1 MSSFSPF
8 SKEELFPQEEML
20 EIRKQKGELFIGLP
34 KESYLGEK
42 RVCLTPDA
50 VAALCSHGHR
60 IVIETGAGDH
70 ANYSDRSYSEAGAK
84 ISSDVEEAFKC
95 SIVLKVAPPTEK
107 EIEYMNPKTIL
118 ISSLQLKTQN
128 KSYLKSL
135 TNKQITAV
143 AFDYIKDEN
152 ETYPI
157 VKSLSEI
164 AEVIVVAPS
173 ENKSAASSSLTI
185 GKPLKPIQIEKNVY
199 AIDATPS
206 DCVHL
211 ALCGFIKESIDLV
224 VTGINFGANLGDDVI
239 YSGTVAGAIEG
250 RFLGLPSIAMS
261 LASWECKHFDTA
273 GDVAKL
279 LVAQIDKAPLA
290 YNTIINVN
298 VPDIPMGEIKGIKST
313 RLGNRHKSEPSIQ
326 DLKDPSLY
334 WIGENG
340 KEADN
345 GEGTDFHA
353 VSNNFVSVTPL
364 QIDLTKYPE
373 LKQVSEWLEDI
384 DY

>member
-1 MSSFSPF
+1 M
-8 SKEELFPQEEML
+8 
-20 EIRKQKGELFIGLP
+20 R
-34 KESYLGEK
+34 
-42 RVCLTPDA
+42 
-50 VAALCSHGHR
+50 
-60 IVIETGAGDH
+60 
-70 ANYSDRSYSEAGAK
+70 
-84 ISSDVEEAFKC
+84 
-95 SIVLKVAPPTEK
+95 
-107 EIEYMNPKTIL
+107 IL
-118 ISSLQLKTQN
+118 ISNDDGYQADGIIQLAN
-128 KSYLKSL
+128 
-135 TNKQITAV
+135 
-143 AFDYIKDEN
+143 
-152 ETYPI
+152 
-157 VKSLSEI
+157 SLSEI

-211 ALCGFIKESIDLV
+211 ALCGFIKESIDIV

-273 GDVAKL
+273 GKVAKL
-279 LVAQIDKAPLA
+279 LVKQIDKAPLA
-290 YNTIINVN
+290 KNTIINVN
-298 VPDIPMGEIKGIKST
+298 VPDIPMTEIKGIKST

-353 VSNNFVSVTPL
+353 VSNHFVSVTPL
-364 QIDLTKYPE
+364 QIDLTKYSE

>member
-1 MSSFSPF
+1 M
-8 SKEELFPQEEML
+8 
-20 EIRKQKGELFIGLP
+20 R
-34 KESYLGEK
+34 
-42 RVCLTPDA
+42 
-50 VAALCSHGHR
+50 
-60 IVIETGAGDH
+60 
-70 ANYSDRSYSEAGAK
+70 
-84 ISSDVEEAFKC
+84 
-95 SIVLKVAPPTEK
+95 
-107 EIEYMNPKTIL
+107 IL
-118 ISSLQLKTQN
+118 ISNDDGYKADGIIQL
-128 KSYLKSL
+128 
-135 TNKQITAV
+135 A
-143 AFDYIKDEN
+143 
-152 ETYPI
+152 
-157 VKSLSEI
+157 KSLSEI

-211 ALCGFIKESIDLV
+211 ALCGFIRESIDLV

-250 RFLGLPSIAMS
+250 RFLGLPSIAIS
-261 LASWECKHFDTA
+261 LASWECKHFETA
-273 GDVAKL
+273 GNVAKL
-279 LVAQIDKAPLA
+279 LVAQIDQAPLA

-298 VPDIPMGEIKGIKST
+298 VPDVPMREIKGVRST
-313 RLGNRHKSEPSIQ
+313 RLGNRHKSDPSIQ

-334 WIGENG
+334 WIGKNG

-345 GEGTDFHA
+345 GEGTDFQA

-364 QIDLTKYPE
+364 QIDLTKYTE

>member
-1 MSSFSPF
+1 M
-8 SKEELFPQEEML
+8 
-20 EIRKQKGELFIGLP
+20 R
-34 KESYLGEK
+34 
-42 RVCLTPDA
+42 
-50 VAALCSHGHR
+50 
-60 IVIETGAGDH
+60 
-70 ANYSDRSYSEAGAK
+70 
-84 ISSDVEEAFKC
+84 
-95 SIVLKVAPPTEK
+95 
-107 EIEYMNPKTIL
+107 IL
-118 ISSLQLKTQN
+118 ISNDDGYQAEGIIQLAN
-128 KSYLKSL
+128 
-135 TNKQITAV
+135 
-143 AFDYIKDEN
+143 
-152 ETYPI
+152 
-157 VKSLSEI
+157 SLSEI

-185 GKPLKPIQIEKNVY
+185 GKPLKPIQIKKNVY

-211 ALCGFIKESIDLV
+211 ALCGFIKESIYLV

-298 VPDIPMGEIKGIKST
+298 VPDVPMSEIKGIKST

-373 LKQVSEWLEDI
+373 IKQVSDWL
-384 DY
+384 

>member
-1 MSSFSPF
+1 M
-8 SKEELFPQEEML
+8 
-20 EIRKQKGELFIGLP
+20 R
-34 KESYLGEK
+34 
-42 RVCLTPDA
+42 
-50 VAALCSHGHR
+50 
-60 IVIETGAGDH
+60 
-70 ANYSDRSYSEAGAK
+70 
-84 ISSDVEEAFKC
+84 
-95 SIVLKVAPPTEK
+95 
-107 EIEYMNPKTIL
+107 IL
-118 ISSLQLKTQN
+118 ISNDDGYKADGIIQL
-128 KSYLKSL
+128 
-135 TNKQITAV
+135 A
-143 AFDYIKDEN
+143 
-152 ETYPI
+152 
-157 VKSLSEI
+157 KSLSEI

-173 ENKSAASSSLTI
+173 ENKSAASSSLTL
-185 GKPLKPIQIEKNVY
+185 GKPLKPILIEKNVY
-199 AIDATPS
+199 SIDGTPS

-211 ALCGFIKESIDLV
+211 ALCGFIKDSIDLV

-273 GDVAKL
+273 GNIAKL
-279 LVAQIDKAPLA
+279 LVAQIDKSTLA

-298 VPDIPMGEIKGIKST
+298 VPDIPITEINGIKST

-373 LKQVSEWLEDI
+373 IKQVSDWLEKI
-384 DY
+384 NY

>member
-1 MSSFSPF
+1 M
-8 SKEELFPQEEML
+8 
-20 EIRKQKGELFIGLP
+20 R
-34 KESYLGEK
+34 
-42 RVCLTPDA
+42 
-50 VAALCSHGHR
+50 
-60 IVIETGAGDH
+60 
-70 ANYSDRSYSEAGAK
+70 
-84 ISSDVEEAFKC
+84 
-95 SIVLKVAPPTEK
+95 
-107 EIEYMNPKTIL
+107 
-118 ISSLQLKTQN
+118 
-128 KSYLKSL
+128 
-135 TNKQITAV
+135 
-143 AFDYIKDEN
+143 
-152 ETYPI
+152 
-157 VKSLSEI
+157 SEI
-164 AEVIVVAPS
+164 AVKWLREYGLNVERLAGGYKNFRNRIVTQHINIDNYKNEWLIIGGLTGS
-173 ENKSAASSSLTI
+173 GKTEFLKS
-185 GKPLKPIQIEKNVY
+185 
-199 AIDATPS
+199 
-206 DCVHL
+206 
-211 ALCGFIKESIDLV
+211 FKESIDLV

-273 GDVAKL
+273 GNIAKL
-279 LVAQIDKAPLA
+279 LVAQIDKSPLA

-298 VPDIPMGEIKGIKST
+298 VPDIPMSEIKGIKST

-326 DLKDPSLY
+326 DLKNPSLY

>member
-1 MSSFSPF
+1 M
-8 SKEELFPQEEML
+8 
-20 EIRKQKGELFIGLP
+20 R
-34 KESYLGEK
+34 
-42 RVCLTPDA
+42 
-50 VAALCSHGHR
+50 
-60 IVIETGAGDH
+60 
-70 ANYSDRSYSEAGAK
+70 
-84 ISSDVEEAFKC
+84 
-95 SIVLKVAPPTEK
+95 
-107 EIEYMNPKTIL
+107 IL
-118 ISSLQLKTQN
+118 ISNDDGYKADGIIQL
-128 KSYLKSL
+128 
-135 TNKQITAV
+135 A
-143 AFDYIKDEN
+143 
-152 ETYPI
+152 
-157 VKSLSEI
+157 KSLSEI
-164 AEVIVVAPS
+164 AEIIVVAPS

-185 GKPLKPIQIEKNVY
+185 GKALKPIQIKKNVFS
-199 AIDATPS
+199 IDATPS

-250 RFLGLPSIAMS
+250 RFLGIPSIAMS
-261 LASWECKHFDTA
+261 LASWECKHFETA
-273 GDVAKL
+273 GNVAKI
-279 LVAQIDKAPLA
+279 LVNQIDKASLA
-290 YNTIINVN
+290 HNTIINVN
-298 VPDIPMGEIKGIKST
+298 VPDVPMSEIKGIKST

-345 GEGTDFHA
+345 AEGTDFHA
-353 VSNNFVSVTPL
+353 ISNNFVSVTPL